1 MTTYHIPR
9 TLGEAQALLRPAP
22 PGLLVLAGGT
32 DLMVRE
38 SAAVRDRPVLDV
50 TRVGELARV
59 SLEGDTLVLGAG
71 VTYARCLAEPAI
83 RRAAPLLVE
92 VAQRFASPPI
102 RNVATLGGNV
112 ANASPA
118 GDGVAALWALDAEV
132 EAWTPDG
139 ACRRAL
145 AQLVTGPGRVAL
157 PAGNLLTAFLIPVP
171 AAGEGAA
178 FYKLVNRAW
187 PEHPMAISVASVVVR
202 LRLDARGRVGMARVV
217 LGAVAPTPVRAPA
230 AEGALVGEVPTA
242 ERVAQ
247 AAALVVE
254 AARPIDDVR
263 ASADYR
269 RAVLPAVAR
278 VALERAVARA
288 TGIPGRPGLGAPA
301 AGPARSAHG

>member
-1 MTTYHIPR
+1 MTTYYIPR
-9 TLGEAQALLRPAP
+9 TFGEAQALLRTAP

-38 SAAVRDRPVLDV
+38 GAAVRDRPVLDV

-139 ACRRAL
+139 AWHL
-145 AQLVTGPGRVAL
+145 
-157 PAGNLLTAFLIPVP
+157 N
-171 AAGEGAA
+171 EAA
-178 FYKLVNRAW
+178 FAPTGFPPP
-187 PEHPMAISVASVVVR
+187 PEQPSGPPPSGPPQVKT
-202 LRLDARGRVGMARVV
+202 LDAGSYEGNAFKSSGGVGSDPESGLLQYTLTFTKAGTYPFVCLIHPKM
-217 LGAVAPTPVRAPA
+217 G
-230 AEGALVGEVPTA
+230 G
-242 ERVAQ
+242 
-247 AAALVVE
+247 VVE
-254 AARPIDDVR
+254 V
-263 ASADYR
+263 S
-269 RAVLPAVAR
+269 
-278 VALERAVARA
+278 
-288 TGIPGRPGLGAPA
+288 
-301 AGPARSAHG
+301 